1 MRVRLALAIVL
12 IAFGL
17 MPSAALAAPSVEQQL
32 AERYMPVLTLEP
44 QEVGCG
50 GGEAYRPTSVDVLLG
65 KPDVVLVDPDGKI
78 AKHAPT
84 GPDLFGLGEGYYLDQ
99 PGDPLN
105 PGCDY
110 EKNFQSWNA
119 GRKPLVYAHVA
130 GDPAYRDQIAV
141 QYWFFYTFNDF
152 TDKHEGDWEMAE
164 VAFDAPTPEGAL
176 QRGPYAVGLA
186 QHAGGERADWNGS
199 EVKKDGTHPV
209 LFVATGSHATYF
221 GQATYLGR
229 GASEGFGCDD
239 TSDATLQIHPQ
250 TQLLPEVPDHADAP
264 FSWLAFQ
271 GRWGQK
277 EKGINNGP
285 TGPAAKSSWSQ
296 PIDWLGGLRDTSLPV
311 PEASGFGISV
321 TDFFCGAVTQGS
333 IILNWALVHPVP
345 FVALLGLL
353 VVGSGAAVRR
363 TAWRPVER
371 EPLRMER
378 RGGQILRTARR
389 VYWSDLR
396 TFLGMGAIFIP
407 ISVVAASIQWVLFHL
422 TRIAPLIALD
432 GRDGAVTAFIALL
445 IGGVGAAIAST
456 CTTAAVAAA
465 LGELEHGRQIS
476 AADAFRMALHRW
488 RALAGALAR
497 QFGAALVL
505 TLVIVGIPFAIRRF
519 IRWSLFAQTTMLE
532 GESARGALRRSAE
545 LVDGHWWRTFG
556 ITVLIDVLAAL
567 SGPLIGVLLLLLTD
581 NSLNF
586 INLVGALIY
595 TITVPYAA
603 LALTLYYFDLDLK
616 KRETDALPG

>member
-1 MRVRLALAIVL
+1 
-12 IAFGL
+12 
-17 MPSAALAAPSVEQQL
+17 
-32 AERYMPVLTLEP
+32 
-44 QEVGCG
+44 
-50 GGEAYRPTSVDVLLG
+50 
-65 KPDVVLVDPDGKI
+65 
-78 AKHAPT
+78 
-84 GPDLFGLGEGYYLDQ
+84 
-99 PGDPLN
+99 
-105 PGCDY
+105 
-110 EKNFQSWNA
+110 
-119 GRKPLVYAHVA
+119 
-130 GDPAYRDQIAV
+130 
-141 QYWFFYTFNDF
+141 
-152 TDKHEGDWEMAE
+152 
-164 VAFDAPTPEGAL
+164 
-176 QRGPYAVGLA
+176 
-186 QHAGGERADWNGS
+186 
-199 EVKKDGTHPV
+199 V

-603 LALTLYYFDLDLK
+603 LALTLYYFDLDVK
-616 KRETDALPG
+616 KRRELSPGAGSS